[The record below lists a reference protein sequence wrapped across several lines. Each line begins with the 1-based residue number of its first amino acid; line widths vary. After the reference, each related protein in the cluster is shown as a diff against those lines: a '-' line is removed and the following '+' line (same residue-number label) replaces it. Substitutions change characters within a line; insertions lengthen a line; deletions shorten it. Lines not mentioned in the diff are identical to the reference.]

1 MITPAHGP
9 TAAQMLDWGLDPAW
23 SRMVEFTTPD
33 GTDVRWHILDN
44 GADPVHGTLVCTH
57 GNPTWSY
64 IWRDLL
70 AQAPT
75 GWRVVAVDQTGMG
88 FSGRGTPRILAERIG
103 ELVAFCN
110 RHTPGP
116 VAMAAHDWG
125 GPVTIGAAAQLDCR
139 ALVLTNT
146 AVGLPD
152 GVRMPP
158 LIALARSA
166 ATFGCERTP
175 AFVGGTARM
184 TDRQHR
190 DALRAPYRGRARRHA
205 VAEFVADIPVGP
217 TDPSWMTLQQVA
229 RDLDSMTCPV
239 LLAWGG
245 RDPVFHHRFLADLVA
260 RVPHAQ
266 VQVFASAAHLVTLDA
281 PVADL
286 AWTWL
291 QTTVPDLNR
300 SGQDLR
306 DPAPHDAA
314 PHDPAPHDPAPHDAA
329 PHDLA
334 PHERVSPAGPVA
346 SPGGDAEPEAGVSF
360 AAVTA
365 RLVARSS
372 DTSVAYRGPGGPRSW
387 QELSAHAHRIASQLV
402 ADGLVPGDRVALLV
416 PPSADC
422 LAAAYGIWLAG
433 GVVVAVDAQIGL
445 RPMRRLM
452 RAATVQWAIGTA
464 RTARLARVVGLTP
477 GARHMVVPE
486 PPGPAVGPTHA
497 GITLPDLLPDAM
509 AAVVHTSGATGP
521 AKPVVYTHGA
531 LAAQRDAMLEQFPMG
546 AFTTS
551 FAPFTLVGPAL
562 GLTCSLP
569 ADVTPGALDF
579 DAFAAAS
586 AGTTTAWLSP
596 AAAQRVVDTAG
607 GRTAPMDLIML
618 AGAPVPA
625 ALVKAVEAITGADVR
640 APYGMTEAMPLT
652 DGTTPA
658 ATGPH
663 GGTCTGRPLTGVEV
677 VIADLDTADLDTADL
692 NAADL
697 DTAGPNAG
705 QAATGTDIS
714 TLASTWGEILVS
726 AAWMRAG
733 YDRRWGLTRDAT
745 VTMDGTVFHRT
756 GDVGYLDAT
765 GRLFQLG
772 RALHVIA
779 TPAGP
784 LPCVVPEQAVL
795 SATGRSAAA
804 VGVGPVGTQALVVV
818 LDADS
823 DLALADLPTTAA
835 VRSACATPVAA
846 VLTGRLPVD
855 IRHRTKVDR
864 VALAADAARLLAG
877 R

>member
-1 MITPAHGP
+1 MIAQAHGP
-9 TAAQMLDWGLDPAW
+9 TAAQMRDWGLDPTW
-23 SRMVEFTTPD
+23 SRLVDFTTSD
-33 GTDVRWHILDN
+33 GTAVRWHILDN
-44 GADPVHGTLVCTH
+44 GADPVRGTLVCTH

-64 IWRDLL
+64 IWKDFV
-70 AQAPT
+70 AQAPA

-88 FSGRGTPRILAERIG
+88 FSGRGTPRILAERIS
-103 ELVAFCN
+103 ELVAFV
-110 RHTPGP
+110 RQHTAGP
-116 VAMAAHDWG
+116 VVMAAHDWG

-139 ALVLTNT
+139 ALILTNT

-184 TDRQHR
+184 TGPAHR
-190 DALRAPYRGRARRHA
+190 DALRAPYRGRERRHA

-217 TDPSWMTLQQVA
+217 ADRSWITLQQVA
-229 RDLDSMTCPV
+229 RDLDSVTYPV

-245 RDPVFHHRFLADLVA
+245 RDPVFHHRFLADLVG
-260 RVPHAQ
+260 RVPQAQ
-266 VQVFASAAHLVTLDA
+266 VQVFPAAAHLVTLDA
-281 PVADL
+281 PVADV

-291 QTTVPDLNR
+291 LDTVPDLGE
-300 SGQDLR
+300 SAL
-306 DPAPHDAA
+306 
-314 PHDPAPHDPAPHDAA
+314 
-329 PHDLA
+329 
-334 PHERVSPAGPVA
+334 PAGERPDTGGEPVTAKDQGSLAA
-346 SPGGDAEPEAGVSF
+346 SPPASSTSASSTSTSAAGF
-360 AAVTA
+360 AAVTSG
-365 RLVARSS
+365 LVDRST
-372 DTSVAYRGPGGPRSW
+372 DASVAYRGPGGTRSW
-387 QELSAHAHRIASQLV
+387 QQLFDHAHHIASRLV
-402 ADGLVPGDRVALLV
+402 ADGLTPGDRVALLV

-452 RAATVQWAIGTA
+452 RAATVQWAIGTS
-464 RTARLARVVGLTP
+464 RTTRLARAVGLTP
-477 GARHMVVPE
+477 GARHMVVPAA
-486 PPGPAVGPTHA
+486 PGHVDSGQTRSDQAHRDQAHRDQARSDQALPTLHSEA
-497 GITLPDLLPDAM
+497 P
-509 AAVVHTSGATGP
+509 AAVVHTSGATGL

-531 LAAQRDAMLEQFPMG
+531 LAAQCDVVLGQFPMG

-579 DAFAAAS
+579 DAFVAAS
-586 AGTTTAWLSP
+586 ADTTTAWLSP

-607 GRTAPMDLIML
+607 GRSAPMQLIML
-618 AGAPVPA
+618 AGAPVPPE
-625 ALVKAVEAITGADVR
+625 LVSAVETITGADVR

-658 ATGPH
+658 ATGPY
-663 GGTCTGRPLTGVEV
+663 GGTCTGRPLDGVDI
-677 VIADLDTADLDTADL
+677 VI
-692 NAADL
+692 
-697 DTAGPNAG
+697 
-705 QAATGTDIS
+705 TDVDDPGKLS
-714 TLASTWGEILVS
+714 TTWGEILVS

-745 VTMDGTVFHRT
+745 VAIDGTMFHRT
-756 GDVGYLDAT
+756 GDVGYLDAD

-772 RALHVIA
+772 RVVHLI
-779 TPAGP
+779 TPAAGP
-784 LPCVVPEQAVL
+784 LPCVVPEHEVL
-795 SATGRSAAA
+795 AATGQSVAA
-804 VGVGPVGTQALVVV
+804 VGVGPAGTQALVVV
-818 LDADS
+818 VDADAN
-823 DLALADLPTTAA
+823 LALADLATTAA
-835 VRSACATPVAA
+835 VRAACSAPVAA

-864 VALAADAARLLAG
+864 VALAASAAGLLAG